1 MNREKVRGALNTVT
15 AGHLRAVR
23 KKSCNCRQNMVI
35 YKSLCEEHNDFF
47 MQRYNSAKTNVSSEP
62 S

>member
-1 MNREKVRGALNTVT
+1 MNT
-15 AGHLRAVR
+15 AQQQGIWEHMETII
-23 KKSCNCRQNMVI
+23 KKSCNCRQNMIV
-35 YKSLCEEHNDFF
+35 YKSLREGHNDFF

>member
-1 MNREKVRGALNTVT
+1 MNT
-15 AGHLRAVR
+15 AQQQGIWEHMETII
-23 KKSCNCRQNMVI
+23 KKSCNCWQNMIV

>member
-1 MNREKVRGALNTVT
+1 MNT
-15 AGHLRAVR
+15 AQQQEIWEHMETII
-23 KKSCNCRQNMVI
+23 KKSCNCRQNMIV

-47 MQRYNSAKTNVSSEP
+47 MQRYNSAKTNASSEP

>member
-1 MNREKVRGALNTVT
+1 MNT
-15 AGHLRAVR
+15 AQQQGIWEHMETII
-23 KKSCNCRQNMVI
+23 KKSCNRRQNMIV

>member
-1 MNREKVRGALNTVT
+1 MNT
-15 AGHLRAVR
+15 AQQQGIWEHMETII
-23 KKSCNCRQNMVI
+23 KKSSNCRQNMIV